1 MKNTVATEIAKCIG
15 NGTETLAEVVQNS
28 VGNSNDDTL
37 ALSIA
42 QLGDKQVAAI
52 NL

>member
-28 VGNSNDDTL
+28 VGNSKDTL